1 MVQVR
6 LTQCSLLPTYRLLLP
21 TNSGL
26 VTSKMQ
32 LLRPLQVTA
41 DNSPTAGCELTLA
54 GAPERWKAWLTANS
68 ALPDMQNDILALGT

>member
-1 MVQVR
+1 MH
-6 LTQCSLLPTYRLLLP
+6 RLLLP

-32 LLRPLQVTA
+32 PLIPLQVTA

-54 GAPERWKAWLTANS
+54 GAPEMWKSWLTAHS
-68 ALPDMQNDILALGT
+68 ALPDMQNDILA